1 MVTQLH
7 PVFLGISNN
16 SFFRLCLPAILLNAD
31 NGVLLEKSHQTGY
44 LLSLSRDLQRAE
56 NYIVFSHVL
65 L

>member
-16 SFFRLCLPAILLNAD
+16 SFFKLCLPAILSNAD
-31 NGVLLEKSHQTGY
+31 NGVVLEKSYQTNY
-44 LLSLSRDLQRAE
+44 LLDLSRDLQRTE